1 MSIFK
6 EDECFNQLET
16 KIPNFHNKI
25 LQLILEDIQ
34 SFMEPTS
41 TQQGGISPIIF
52 YYLLSNFYKDWNFVV
67 SDDPSTT
74 IDGHETILLPER
86 FLRLLRSDEEVWP
99 AIMRLLLFLIG
110 FVRLKGLRF
119 LEENMSIAN
128 VTANRSIA
136 EFVLSSPDR
145 RNNTAEA
152 LKLMV
157 GYASFFMHVD
167 LREHSGLELNFE
179 GSDELKEL
187 ELAIL
192 NVLTCF
198 TGHLDHWETQFRKH
212 GLPGGGPSEHYFASL
227 VGVTDFS
234 HVEARI
240 TRLIISRNAPS
251 DLLH

>member
-34 SFMEPTS
+34 CFTEPTPE
-41 TQQGGISPIIF
+41 QRGGGTPIILH
-52 YYLLSNFYKDWNFVV
+52 YLISCLYKDYNVV
-67 SDDPSTT
+67 SDSNSN
-74 IDGHETILLPER
+74 EEKSILHVAR
-86 FLRLLRSDEEVWP
+86 FLRLLRSNKEVWP
-99 AIMRLLLFLIG
+99 TLMRELVISLVG
-110 FVRLKGLRF
+110 FVYLKGVGF
-119 LEENMSIAN
+119 LEENCLSIAN

-136 EFVLSSPDR
+136 EFILSSPDR
-145 RNNTAEA
+145 RNTTADT
-152 LKLMV
+152 LKRMIV
-157 GYASFFMHVD
+157 YTHQRIDAATPVD
-167 LREHSGLELNFE
+167 YHDSIVNDFDD
-179 GSDELKEL
+179 SKEL

-192 NVLTCF
+192 NILTCF

-227 VGVTDFS
+227 VDVTDFS

-240 TRLIISRNAPS
+240 TRMIISRNAPS